1 HRRVAPT
8 AARRRVRRSGEGS
21 RLPRVDLADHE
32 ARRHTRAD
40 HVHPRRERPARPDR
54 GDRADRRG
62 AAGEGSRRRVPPLR
76 GRGAFAREGE
86 EPRGRVSEGARVLPA
101 PHGPV
106 ARPLRRRS
114 PRRTGRRRV
123 DVERLREF
131 GVERARSRVPARYGT
146 LVCMREEAVRVA
158 GRLEATLR
166 IPDVE
171 PRAVVVVA
179 HPLPTHGGTMRNPL
193 VASLARA
200 IAARGFYAL
209 RFNFRGVGASDGEW
223 TGGVE
228 EWRDVA
234 DAVAHARDT
243 FPELPVGVA
252 ARSFGALTTLRW
264 IEKGGHAN
272 GIALVGVPLRSV
284 WLAPQELPAVPDGT
298 FIVAAAHDQF
308 GTAEELRRA
317 LPRARIAEVKGVDH
331 FFVGKRDEAGRLV
344 AGELARALAS
354 TVP

>member
-1 HRRVAPT
+1 
-8 AARRRVRRSGEGS
+8 
-21 RLPRVDLADHE
+21 
-32 ARRHTRAD
+32 
-40 HVHPRRERPARPDR
+40 
-54 GDRADRRG
+54 
-62 AAGEGSRRRVPPLR
+62 
-76 GRGAFAREGE
+76 
-86 EPRGRVSEGARVLPA
+86 
-101 PHGPV
+101 
-106 ARPLRRRS
+106 
-114 PRRTGRRRV
+114 
-123 DVERLREF
+123 
-131 GVERARSRVPARYGT
+131 
-146 LVCMREEAVRVA
+146 MREEAVRVA

-252 ARSFGALTTLRW
+252 AYSFGALTTLRW